1 MFRLR
6 PARGEK
12 DEFLKKTGRK
22 RGPKNFF
29 LPFVT
34 KILPFVTFGLDK
46 SGFCG
51 IIKAP
56 KIPFGL
62 LERYTFIEACAL
74 SASCGGGAFF
84 LPFGQDPLPKLCN
97 FFASTKVYLF
107 GGAVGTRKVR
117 PLPAFAE
124 VRSSALQR
132 AETEK
137 PLVERCRRHRETRN
151 RTQRRPGIRRA
162 SRGKRQTQRGRQTG
176 GLEQGTDTETSGKA
190 EGLAKN
196 TRRKP

>member
-1 MFRLR
+1 M
-6 PARGEK
+6 
-12 DEFLKKTGRK
+12 
-22 RGPKNFF
+22 
-29 LPFVT
+29 T

-62 LERYTFIEACAL
+62 LERYTFVEAKKLHNFGRGSCPKGRKKAPPPQDAE
-74 SASCGGGAFF
+74 SA
-84 LPFGQDPLPKLCN
+84 Q
-97 FFASTKVYLF
+97 ASIKVYLF
-107 GGAVGTRKVR
+107 GGRRRRPSAPGGNTTGKEAPEEGRRPWKTEGRKR
-117 PLPAFAE
+117 PLRQAG
-124 VRSSALQR
+124 
-132 AETEK
+132 
-137 PLVERCRRHRETRN
+137 N
-151 RTQRRPGIRRA
+151 RTQRRPGSRRA

>member
-1 MFRLR
+1 M
-6 PARGEK
+6 
-12 DEFLKKTGRK
+12 
-22 RGPKNFF
+22 
-29 LPFVT
+29 T

-62 LERYTFIEACAL
+62 LERYTFVEAKKLHNFGRGSCPKGRKKAPPPQDAE
-74 SASCGGGAFF
+74 SA
-84 LPFGQDPLPKLCN
+84 Q
-97 FFASTKVYLF
+97 ASIKVYLF
-107 GGAVGTRKVR
+107 GGRRRRLEGT
-117 PLPAFAE
+117 PNPAFAD

-132 AETEK
+132 VRHKSSCWEVPSAPGGNTTGKEAPEEGRRLGK
-137 PLVERCRRHRETRN
+137 AERCKGPFGKRGTEHRGVRK
-151 RTQRRPGIRRA
+151 RRA
-162 SRGKRQTQRGRQTG
+162 SRGKRQTQRVRETG